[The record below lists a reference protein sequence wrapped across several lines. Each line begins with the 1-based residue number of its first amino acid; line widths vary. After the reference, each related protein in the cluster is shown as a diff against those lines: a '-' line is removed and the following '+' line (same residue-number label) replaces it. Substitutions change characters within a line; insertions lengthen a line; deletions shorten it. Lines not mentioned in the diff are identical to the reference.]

1 MVFRVKHLLLNREGG
16 IFVQLSLYVITYS
29 YSFSSVATS
38 IVPSAIVPIL
48 CVFAIY
54 LCFCSPVLKLSV
66 CLHSGIHP
74 TAQAK
79 TAKASHP
86 GD

>member
-1 MVFRVKHLLLNREGG
+1 MKHLLRNREGG

-48 CVFAIY
+48 CVFAVGPKLNY
-54 LCFCSPVLKLSV
+54 LIDVGVVFHRGCPLRTRSFQ
-66 CLHSGIHP
+66 LH
-74 TAQAK
+74 
-79 TAKASHP
+79 
-86 GD
+86 